1 MRLVAC
7 LIVVLAFFALL
18 EKPIKKHATFFYIG
32 TIIISI
38 LSIIIAPDKGLPF
51 IIEYLV
57 NNILARGTLAGALF
71 ILVMVA
77 SVCPAAKLRGLLLR
91 TRGEMAIIAALFTLI
106 HNIVSGQ
113 YFFVKLFT
121 NISELNTQKIL
132 AAIFSL
138 VMILLLIPLT
148 ITSFM
153 TVRRKMNPKKWKSLQ
168 KLSYVFYG
176 LLFVHIAMIF
186 SVSILNGY
194 LETLFDLTV
203 YAVIYIV
210 YLVFRAKKYE
220 KQRVVSIVCILAVC
234 AIYAVLAVFGIK
246 ASRNHIEEEVDP
258 VLEDASYKDGTYEGS
273 ATGYSG
279 KMTVSVTI
287 ASGEITE
294 INIVETG
301 DDDEYL
307 IDAKDVIPEIIEK
320 QSLEVDSIS
329 GATHSSKGIIK
340 AVGNALESAKG
351 E

>member
-38 LSIIIAPDKGLPF
+38 LSIIAPDKGLPF

-106 HNIVSGQ
+106 HNIVYGQ
-113 YFFVKLFT
+113 YYFVKLFT
-121 NISELNTQKIL
+121 NISELNTQRIL

-246 ASRNHIEEEVDP
+246 ASRSHIEEEVAP

-287 ASGEITE
+287 AGGEITE

-320 QSLEVDSIS
+320 QSLEVDAVS

-340 AVGNALESAKG
+340 AVGNALESAK
-351 E
+351 EQ

>member
-7 LIVVLAFFALL
+7 LIVALAFFALL
-18 EKPIKKHATFFYIG
+18 EKPIKRHATFFYIG

-38 LSIIIAPDKGLPF
+38 LSIIAPDKGLPF

-106 HNIVSGQ
+106 HNIVYGQ

-121 NISELNTQKIL
+121 NISELNTQRIL

-246 ASRNHIEEEVDP
+246 ASRNHIEEEVAP
-258 VLEDASYKDGTYEGS
+258 VLEGASYKDGTNEGS
-273 ATGYSG
+273 ATGYIG

-287 ASGEITE
+287 ACGEITE